1 MFAAFT
7 GFTTQS
13 KYQHS
18 SKERLTQTHM
28 LIMHHW
34 FFKIFQNIILK
45 HNVHNISF
53 KPDIIIMFILLPE
66 GFHIDVDRAFRNFI
80 Q

>member
-1 MFAAFT
+1 
-7 GFTTQS
+7 
-13 KYQHS
+13 
-18 SKERLTQTHM
+18 M

-34 FFKIFQNIILK
+34 FYKIFQNIILK

-53 KPDIIIMFILLPE
+53 KPDVIIMFILLPD

-80 Q
+80 K